1 MRRGFVRWRPCP
13 ESRMRDD
20 RPSLPLRQLAALKS
34 GDEQALK
41 ALWQDWAG
49 KVQVFARLQ
58 LAPCGAEA
66 EPLAQEVTA
75 DVFLDL
81 WRHPDRYDGR
91 VAFGTWLL
99 TLARNKAVD
108 RLRQRRLGATLQTDL
123 SDAAWQAL
131 PDDAPTP
138 PEALARQQRRRGVLD
153 CLRRL
158 GNALQREALM
168 LWALEDMP
176 LQDIA
181 RLQNTPEN
189 TVKTRLFHGRRH
201 LRDCLQQEA
210 EGPRGAAP

>member
-1 MRRGFVRWRPCP
+1 M
-13 ESRMRDD
+13 SDD
-20 RPSLPLRQLAALKS
+20 RTMNPLLQLAALRS

-41 ALWQDWAG
+41 MLWHDWAG

-58 LAPCGAEA
+58 LAPCGPEA
-66 EPLAQEVTA
+66 DPLAQEVTA

-81 WRHPDRYDGR
+81 WRHPERFDGR

-123 SDAAWQAL
+123 SEAAWQAL

-138 PEALARQQRRRGVLD
+138 PEGLARQQRRHGVLD

-176 LQDIA
+176 LAEIA

-189 TVKTRLFHGRRH
+189 TVKTRLFHGRRQ
-201 LRDCLQQEA
+201 LRDCLQQWRGRE
-210 EGPRGAAP
+210 EGATP